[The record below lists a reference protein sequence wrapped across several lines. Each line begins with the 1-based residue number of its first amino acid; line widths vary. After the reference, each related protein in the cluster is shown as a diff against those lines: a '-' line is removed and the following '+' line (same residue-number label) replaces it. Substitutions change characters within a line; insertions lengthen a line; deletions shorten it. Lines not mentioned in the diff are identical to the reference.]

1 MQFPNKGLYWQDR
14 HESRNA
20 GVFLSFSGV
29 DRNRVHLLVLLQQ
42 ALVHCATFEVET
54 GGLQAEEAQVAV
66 DQVGGLVQCFVA
78 VKTDQRGFIGIQMA
92 QGTERGRL
100 RTTLQELPG
109 QSSRLTLLEE
119 EAYTDYA
126 IRVSIPCF
134 IL

>member
-1 MQFPNKGLYWQDR
+1 M
-14 HESRNA
+14 A
-20 GVFLSFSGV
+20 FSGV
-29 DRNRVHLLVLLQQ
+29 DRNNRVGLLVLLQQ
-42 ALVHCATFEVET
+42 TLVHGAVFEIQA

-66 DQVGGLVQCFVA
+66 DQVGGLVQRFVA
-78 VKTDQRGFIGIQMA
+78 VKTDQRSFMGIQMA

-100 RTTLQELPG
+100 RTTLQERPG